1 MALFGLIFLLLALAA
16 LGLAV
21 GALRG
26 RPLPPGSCR
35 EAYLAG
41 GMLPRCEGCAVFD
54 PRSTRSATENTE
66 TGATTRS
73 TGSAGGFEDGR
84 RS

>member
-1 MALFGLIFLLLALAA
+1 MVLFGLIFLLMALAA

-26 RPLPPGSCR
+26 RPLPAGSCR

-41 GMLPRCEGCAVFD
+41 GMLPRCEGCPVLDA
-54 PRSTRSATENTE
+54 SAT
-66 TGATTRS
+66 TGAA
-73 TGSAGGFEDGR
+73 GSRGGSDHGR
-84 RS
+84 RP

>member
-1 MALFGLIFLLLALAA
+1 MAFFGLIFLLLALAA

-54 PRSTRSATENTE
+54 PSSTKSAT
-66 TGATTRS
+66 ARS
-73 TGSAGGFEDGR
+73 TGSAGGFQNDHR
-84 RS
+84 P